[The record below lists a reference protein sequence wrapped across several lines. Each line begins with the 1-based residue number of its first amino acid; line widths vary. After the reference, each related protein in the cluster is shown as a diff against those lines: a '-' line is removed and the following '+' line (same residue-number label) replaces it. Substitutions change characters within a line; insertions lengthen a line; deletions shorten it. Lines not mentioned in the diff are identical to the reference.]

1 MRIAVVDDHALFRKG
16 IISMLEDIPGAE
28 IVFDAGNGQ
37 ELLDQLPENPVE
49 LILLDLQMPVMDG
62 LTAIPLVKKQAP
74 DAKIVIISMH
84 QEDQFISHVMELGA
98 NGYLLKDAE
107 FEELEIALSSVQ
119 ESGFYFNENVSKA
132 LLSRLVQKNQL
143 QPSFNTEEVLVER
156 EMEVL
161 ELICKELT
169 TAEIAD
175 RIHLSPR
182 TVEGYRNRLLEK
194 TKARNTAGLVV
205 YAAKQGWLEG
215 WLA

>member
-1 MRIAVVDDHALFRKG
+1 MKIAVVDDHALFRKG
-16 IISMLEDIPGAE
+16 IISMLQDISGTE

-37 ELLDQLPENPVE
+37 ELLDQLPENPVD
-49 LILLDLQMPVMDG
+49 LVLLDLQMPVMDG
-62 LTAIPLVKKQAP
+62 LTAIPLVKQQAP
-74 DAKIVIISMH
+74 DTKIVIISMH

>member
-16 IISMLEDIPGAE
+16 IVSMLQDISGTD
-28 IVFDAGNGQ
+28 IVFEAGNGQ
-37 ELLDQLPENPVE
+37 ELLDQLSEHTVD
-49 LILLDLQMPVMDG
+49 LVLLDLQMPVMDG
-62 LTAIPLVKKQAP
+62 LTAIPLVRQQSP
-74 DAKIVIISMH
+74 DTKIVIISMH

-132 LLSRLVQKNQL
+132 LLSRLVQKKQL
-143 QPSFNTEEVLVER
+143 QPSFSTEEVLGER
-156 EMEVL
+156 EKEVL

-175 RIHLSPR
+175 QIHLSPR
-182 TVEGYRNRLLEK
+182 TVEGYRNKLLEK

-205 YAAKQGWLEG
+205 YAAKQGWLEA

>member
-1 MRIAVVDDHALFRKG
+1 MKIAVVDDHALFRKG
-16 IISMLEDIPGAE
+16 MVSMLQDIPGTE
-28 IVFDAGNGQ
+28 IVFEAGNGQ
-37 ELLDQLPENPVE
+37 ELLDQLSVNTVD
-49 LILLDLQMPVMDG
+49 LVLLDLQMPVMDG
-62 LTAIPLVKKQAP
+62 LTAIPLVKHQSP
-74 DAKIVIISMH
+74 DTKIVIISMH

-107 FEELEIALSSVQ
+107 FEELEVALSSVQ

-132 LLSRLVQKNQL
+132 LLSRLVQKKQL
-143 QPSFNTEEVLVER
+143 QPSFSTEEILGER
-156 EMEVL
+156 EKEVL

-175 RIHLSPR
+175 KIHLSPR
-182 TVEGYRNRLLEK
+182 TVEGYRNKLLEK

>member
-16 IISMLEDIPGAE
+16 IVSMLQDISGTD
-28 IVFDAGNGQ
+28 IVFEAGNGQ
-37 ELLDQLPENPVE
+37 ELLDQLSEHTVD
-49 LILLDLQMPVMDG
+49 LVLLDLQMPVMDG
-62 LTAIPLVKKQAP
+62 LTAIPLVRQQAP
-74 DAKIVIISMH
+74 DTKIVIISMH

-132 LLSRLVQKNQL
+132 LLSRLVQKKQL
-143 QPSFNTEEVLVER
+143 QPSFDTEEVLGDR
-156 EMEVL
+156 EKEVL
-161 ELICKELT
+161 ELICKEFT

-175 RIHLSPR
+175 QIHLSPR
-182 TVEGYRNRLLEK
+182 TVEGYRNKLLEK

>member
-1 MRIAVVDDHALFRKG
+1 MKIAVVDDHALFRKG
-16 IISMLEDIPGAE
+16 IVSMLQDISGTE
-28 IVFDAGNGQ
+28 IVFEAGNGQ
-37 ELLDQLPENPVE
+37 ELLDQLQDKPAD

-62 LTAIPLVKKQAP
+62 LTAIPLVRKQAP
-74 DAKIVIISMH
+74 DTKIVIISMH

-107 FEELEIALSSVQ
+107 FEELEVALSSVK

-143 QPSFNTEEVLVER
+143 QPSFNTEEVLGER

-175 RIHLSPR
+175 KIHLSPR

>member
-37 ELLDQLPENPVE
+37 ELLDQLPGNPVE

-74 DAKIVIISMH
+74 DTKIVIISMH